1 MDGGPVYRWE
11 QGINATWDAVQEDEH
26 GNLISVAISDRER
39 LHRNRQQ
46 KRLSKSIRRGIIRY
60 LVVALDCSES
70 ALETDY
76 RPSRIEA
83 TSAALQKFVD
93 DYYDQNPI
101 SQLAVILTR
110 DRKAEK
116 CSDLSGNA
124 RSHIDHLRKVH
135 YAHDLASL
143 ESCILLAM
151 KLLRHIP
158 NYGHRELLV
167 VFNSLSSCDAGDIFQ
182 TVQKARQ
189 AKLRI
194 SVITTT
200 AEIFICR
207 QLAELTGGSFN
218 VAIDA
223 AHLSELLQKHTVPP
237 ADLMAAP
244 DAAAPRFTE
253 FIRMGFPRLSFSDH
267 RLLGYEGKHL
277 GRFAVGYHCPRCYTR
292 ASDIPTKCAVCQLQ
306 LNSSS
311 HIARSFHHLFPVPA
325 FVEFQVKVMTRRQL
339 LARAPKVEA
348 AGAVAATGVV
358 VKAEPGTATA
368 AAAPPVL
375 DAHGLPPDLPD
386 VVLVAE
392 RVAVDVET
400 YYTDDEDEGDDA
412 AQPPAADDAD
422 DTRATTKRRRL
433 NDAAVSCQLVAL
445 LPPSS
450 AALRAATLSPPAAGA
465 AISLHADHCYGCA
478 ASLRPATEVAAPTDA
493 AAAASTDKIL
503 FQCPRC
509 RHLFCIDCDI
519 FVHDALHNCPGCPF

>member
-1 MDGGPVYRWE
+1 MYRWE
-11 QGINATWDAVQEDEH
+11 QGINATWDAVQEDEQ

-167 VFNSLSSCDAGDIFQ
+167 VFNSLSSCDAGDIFH
-182 TVQKARQ
+182 TVQKARL

-218 VAIDA
+218 VAMDA

-244 DAAAPRFTE
+244 DAAAPRYTE

-325 FVEFQVKVMTRRQL
+325 FAEFQVKVMTRRQL
-339 LARAPKVEA
+339 LARVPKAEA
-348 AGAVAATGVV
+348 AATAVKAEIV
-358 VKAEPGTATA
+358 VKAEPGAAEAVDA
-368 AAAPPVL
+368 AATSAL
-375 DAHGLPPDLPD
+375 DAHGLPLDLPD

-400 YYTDDEDEGDDA
+400 YYTDDEDE
-412 AQPPAADDAD
+412 ADDAQPSD
-422 DTRATTKRRRL
+422 DDDGRVSTKRRRL
-433 NDAAVSCQLVAL
+433 DDAAVSQLIAL
-445 LPPSS
+445 LPSS
-450 AALRAATLSPPAAGA
+450 SRALSASSTAASAAGA
-465 AISLHADHCYGCA
+465 AISLHADRCYGCA
-478 ASLRPATEVAAPTDA
+478 ASLRPATEPVPPTDA
-493 AAAASTDKIL
+493 AGAASTDKIL

-509 RHLFCIDCDI
+509 RRLFCIDCDI